1 MSGML
6 GLSAVMGKRPKQ
18 QVTARPRKCP
28 IEKPEEIPDDLL
40 IDVFS
45 RLPIEDVARCRCL
58 SRVWSSILRRRYFT
72 ELFHKMSSTRPR
84 ILFTFLYYGKRL
96 FYSMPQDLD
105 PSNHYSPLPYFS
117 ISYSPIS
124 AHYHMHFPKVLGAS
138 AKVCPPILGLICCKS
153 SKTMIFNPSTR
164 ESKFISTTKRV
175 GVKST
180 SFGYDPIDKLFKV
193 LSMYDDYVC
202 RVSTLGTEE
211 VTWRTVECTVPHHP
225 LHSEICM
232 DGVLYYLARRVGDE
246 TPKPYMVAAF
256 EVRLERFKF
265 LPMDLRCKHIGCS
278 AVIDYKGKLAVVWL
292 NVERDNQRHIES
304 FELRVLNDVDEVK
317 WSQIIYELPNY
328 WNNLPADID
337 VSIVGMTSAGEI
349 VLATSHIRHP
359 FYIFYY
365 STVTLAIVQ
374 LRIDFGIE
382 APEANHCS
390 TMSTFVNHV
399 ENVELACG
407 LGLSSIAM

>member
-1 MSGML
+1 
-6 GLSAVMGKRPKQ
+6 
-18 QVTARPRKCP
+18 
-28 IEKPEEIPDDLL
+28 
-40 IDVFS
+40 
-45 RLPIEDVARCRCL
+45 
-58 SRVWSSILRRRYFT
+58 
-72 ELFHKMSSTRPR
+72 
-84 ILFTFLYYGKRL
+84 
-96 FYSMPQDLD
+96 
-105 PSNHYSPLPYFS
+105 
-117 ISYSPIS
+117 
-124 AHYHMHFPKVLGAS
+124 
-138 AKVCPPILGLICCKS
+138 
-153 SKTMIFNPSTR
+153 
-164 ESKFISTTKRV
+164 
-175 GVKST
+175 
-180 SFGYDPIDKLFKV
+180 
-193 LSMYDDYVC
+193 
-202 RVSTLGTEE
+202 
-211 VTWRTVECTVPHHP
+211 
-225 LHSEICM
+225 M

-292 NVERDNQRHIES
+292 NVDRDNQRHIES